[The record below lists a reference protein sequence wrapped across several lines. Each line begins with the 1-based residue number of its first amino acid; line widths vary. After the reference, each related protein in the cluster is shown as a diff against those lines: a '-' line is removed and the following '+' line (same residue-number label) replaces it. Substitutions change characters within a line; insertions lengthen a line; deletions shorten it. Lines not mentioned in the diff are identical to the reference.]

1 MEISNGLMW
10 FLQEHV
16 KKLVIVNL
24 KEGISGPLSG
34 HLVGF
39 DNATLLLNHLGKDEI
54 PSNTPMFID
63 LKSVCVI
70 SSSLQEDLEKY
81 VKAFEDFRKEYEAS
95 QREGVCR
102 IFDKLI
108 QPL

>member
-70 SSSLQEDLEKY
+70 SSPLQEDLEKY